1 MKGEKE
7 LLEKLPKIL
16 GFGKLDE
23 KTIRVEYSE
32 GTERP
37 PSVQSVYRNREG
49 DPVYQINMTGASWRI
64 EEIFEKQAISQSRG
78 KTLEKAFGT
87 LMMNFAGNPRFREL
101 AGKIKTGKKVL
112 IHDPGEEDPK
122 TIFYPAGFIF
132 FLRFPVIG
140 RKRVDKIK
148 KFKGSPWPC
157 PKFES
162 LEQGTI
168 LVLNE
173 DNELFQRTVP
183 VAEFSCTLWELEESV
198 RRIFSER
205 LISDKESGDVWLQ
218 VLMGADQVPG
228 AFGINYCFEGDRI
241 LFFSLLLK
249 REGDIPSETLM
260 SYLRQHL
267 TMYKEVRNSQH

>member
-1 MKGEKE
+1 VKGKKE

-23 KTIRVEYSE
+23 KRVRVKYSE
-32 GTERP
+32 GTEKLL
-37 PSVQSVYRNREG
+37 SVQAVYRTREG
-49 DPVYQINMTGASWRI
+49 DPVYQIKMTEASCQI
-64 EEIFEKQAISQSRG
+64 EEIFEKQTISQARG

-101 AGKIKTGKKVL
+101 TGKIRTGKRVL

-148 KFKGSPWPC
+148 GFKTSPWPY

-162 LEQGTI
+162 LEKGTI

-173 DNELFQRTVP
+173 DNELSQRPVP
-183 VAEFSCTLWELEESV
+183 VAEFSCTLGELEESV
-198 RRIFSER
+198 ERIFSEG
-205 LISDKESGDVWLQ
+205 LIQEKGSGAVWLQ
-218 VLMGADQVPG
+218 VLTVADQVPG
-228 AFGINYCFEGDRI
+228 AFGINYCFEEDHI

-249 REGDIPSETLM
+249 REGDIPSEKLVDYLGQ
-260 SYLRQHL
+260 YLR
-267 TMYKEVRNSQH
+267 MFKESRNS

>member
-1 MKGEKE
+1 MKGEKK

-23 KTIRVEYSE
+23 KRVRVEYSE
-32 GTERP
+32 GTEKF
-37 PSVQSVYRNREG
+37 PSVQAVYRTREG
-49 DPVYQINMTGASWRI
+49 EPVYQINMTGASCRI
-64 EEIFEKQAISQSRG
+64 EEIFEKQTISQSRG

-101 AGKIKTGKKVL
+101 AGKNKTGKKVL

-140 RKRVDKIK
+140 RKRVDKIMELK
-148 KFKGSPWPC
+148 ASPWPY

-162 LEQGTI
+162 LEKGTI

-173 DNELFQRTVP
+173 DNELSQRTIP

-198 RRIFSER
+198 ERIFSEG
-205 LISDKESGDVWLQ
+205 LVQEKGTGAVWLQ
-218 VLMGADQVPG
+218 VLTVADQVPG

-249 REGDIPSETLM
+249 RERDIPSETLVN
-260 SYLRQHL
+260 YLRQHL